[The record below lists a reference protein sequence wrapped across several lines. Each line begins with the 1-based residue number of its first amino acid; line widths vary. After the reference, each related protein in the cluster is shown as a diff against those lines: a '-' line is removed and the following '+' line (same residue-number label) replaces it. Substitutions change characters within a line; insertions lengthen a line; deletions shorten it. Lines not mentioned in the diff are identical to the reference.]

1 MPPEGPDSPHV
12 NDLPPDVP
20 DPALVTDVAAV
31 TEGPDPVE
39 LDEINARDE
48 PDDPDAPDGP
58 DAARGPHLPDRWPA
72 LVFLVLGVAVAWYSY
87 QQAARTGATVWAPQT
102 IFAFLLNVIPSV
114 AAVLLPGALLLRH
127 PDAIRRARTLL
138 FGTLLLA
145 AVPFLRLV
153 EDSLQGLF
161 TTLTPAPDDLGYVPL
176 ALLYNVLQA
185 LVALFAV
192 LYLVLGL
199 SQTRHWASSRGAR
212 AAGFVI
218 LAVGVVTAGAMFYTT
233 TQTDLSGI
241 AMNPMLWIY
250 FGSSTVVGLLTILTW
265 AYLGMTLT
273 RGAMSGEEP
282 GAAWFVA
289 AIGSCL
295 IVMTFAIGA
304 WSSFLRPT
312 DESLQSVIFW
322 THGILYSLGYLG
334 LLAGFALGLPSLD
347 PVEWD
352 DEDAEAADAE
362 NDGGDEAEDE
372 DEGAEDEGAEAAA

>member
-1 MPPEGPDSPHV
+1 VTSGGPDSPHV
-12 NDLPPDVP
+12 NELPHEPVHPDQPDEPGELGEPDV
-20 DPALVTDVAAV
+20 
-31 TEGPDPVE
+31 
-39 LDEINARDE
+39 
-48 PDDPDAPDGP
+48 
-58 DAARGPHLPDRWPA
+58 ARGPHLPDRWPA
-72 LVFLVLGVAVAWYSY
+72 LVFLVLGAGVAWYSY
-87 QQAARTGATVWAPQT
+87 QQVARTSATVWTAQT
-102 IFAFLLNVIPSV
+102 ILAFLLNVIPSV
-114 AAVLLPGALLLRH
+114 SAVLLPGALLLRH

-145 AVPFLRLV
+145 AVPILRLI

-161 TTLTPAPDDLGYVPL
+161 TTLTPPPDDAGYVPL

-192 LYLVLGL
+192 LYVALGL
-199 SQTRHWASSRGAR
+199 SQTRHWAYSRGAR

-218 LAVGVVTAGAMFYTT
+218 LVVGLVTAGAILYET

-250 FGSSTVVGLLTILTW
+250 FGTSTVVGLLTILTW
-265 AYLGMTLT
+265 AYLATTLT
-273 RGAMSGEEP
+273 RGAMSGEDP
-282 GAAWFVA
+282 SAGWFVA
-289 AIGSCL
+289 AIGACL
-295 IVMTFAIGA
+295 IVTTFAIGA
-304 WSSFLRPT
+304 WSGFLRPT

-352 DEDAEAADAE
+352 DEDAAAADAE
-362 NDGGDEAEDE
+362 TDGEDEAEDE
-372 DEGAEDEGAEAAA
+372 DDADADEETAA